1 MLTPGYQKTWWW
13 REDRLPFA
21 QSSMKPGHQLREG
34 MRKGWGEDMGVLRA
48 ESKA

>member
-1 MLTPGYQKTWWW
+1 MLDPWISKNLAVE

-21 QSSMKPGHQLREG
+21 QSSMKPGHQLREDEEG
-34 MRKGWGEDMGVLRA
+34 AGEKIWELQA